1 VLTGAWGSRSGELLE
16 RASAS
21 CGASLHRVG
30 SLTMLEPPQIA
41 AGSWCCWLFGEPEDH
56 GVLAERFGLRSGN
69 DLLVA
74 FARALG
80 ELGEAACALLCGR
93 FAVVLLDR
101 DRDRCLLVRDQLGA
115 QPLLHVR
122 VNGGLL
128 FAEHERQLIE
138 LLPRTPSPD
147 RLALLCWVESGL
159 MLPGRSL
166 YEGIER
172 LPAGHR
178 LLLGEGAT
186 RTVERWWH
194 LRYQGVAEGPPAEL
208 AEHLRDAAFSAT
220 ARALACA
227 RRPAVKLSGGLD
239 SACVAAGLAA
249 NGFADGRALA
259 IGGTFTGHSLADE
272 SELIEAT
279 ASQARLPLELV
290 AFDPASSMLAPA
302 VAHIARWRLPPAT
315 PTLFLWQPL
324 FARARELGVD
334 CMLDGEGGDE
344 VFGLASYL
352 IADML
357 RAGRLATAWSLTG
370 RVPGIGVDPDFHI
383 RFRVLRHF
391 GLSPLQPKIVRH
403 WRRRPGGAASP
414 DPIVGQ
420 ADARALA
427 ELQLLYGADR
437 QGPVWWRMQAESVID
452 MRDLVDMGAHFR
464 RETVD
469 ANLELRHPFLYDLHL
484 VEAALRLPPQAQFDP
499 VRDRPL
505 LRDALNGLIPES
517 VRTRHQKSHFT
528 SLVLAGIQASEPEL
542 IEPLRRPDAP
552 VRAYVDR
559 RGLESKLEATAE
571 ARPILTAGSLWRV
584 AIANTW
590 LASEHFEG
598 S

>member
-1 VLTGAWGSRSGELLE
+1 VLTGAWGSRCGELLD
-16 RASAS
+16 RTSAYR
-21 CGASLHRVG
+21 GASLHRVG

-56 GVLAERFGLRSGN
+56 GMLAERFELRSRS
-69 DLLVA
+69 DLIEA
-74 FARALG
+74 FARALD

-122 VNGGLL
+122 LNGGSL

-147 RLALLCWVESGL
+147 RLALLSWIESGL

-178 LLLGEGAT
+178 LILGGGAT
-186 RTVERWWH
+186 GTVERWWH
-194 LRYQGVAEGPPAEL
+194 LRYQGVVEGPPAEL
-208 AEHLRDAAFSAT
+208 AERLREAAFSAT
-220 ARALACA
+220 ARAVACVG
-227 RRPAVKLSGGLD
+227 RPAVKLSGGLD

-259 IGGTFTGHSLADE
+259 IGGTFAGHPLADE

-279 ASQARLPLELV
+279 AAQARLPLELV

-315 PTLFLWQPL
+315 PTLFLWQPV
-324 FARARELGVD
+324 FSRARELGVD

-391 GLSPLQPKIVRH
+391 GLSPLQPKFVRH
-403 WRRRPGGAASP
+403 WRGRARVAASP
-414 DPIVGQ
+414 NAIVGL

-427 ELQLLYGADR
+427 ELQLGREADR

-469 ANLELRHPFLYDLHL
+469 ANVKLRHPFLYDLHL

-505 LRDALNGLIPES
+505 LRDALNGLIPER
-517 VRTRHQKSHFT
+517 VRTRHEKSHFT
-528 SLVLAGIQASEPEL
+528 SLVLAGIRASESEL

-552 VRAYVDR
+552 LREYVAR

-571 ARPILTAGSLWRV
+571 ARPIQTAGSLWRV

-590 LASEHFEG
+590 LGSEHFGG